1 MFKLNLKIAFRNLW
15 KHKTYTFINIAGLSI
30 GMASCILIFIF
41 IRYELSFDD
50 QFLNKDRIF
59 RVVSNWVAAD
69 GPGGSQGTP
78 IPLSKALRNDF
89 PQMERVA
96 AVENSN
102 GVISL
107 KNPGQSANMKENV
120 TVYFA
125 QPDFFKIL
133 DFDWLSKRPD
143 LESNVPNTV
152 VISEERANTYF
163 GDWHNAIGK
172 VLRFQNNT
180 DLKITGI
187 FKNMPENSSFPL
199 DFIISY
205 STFPDRNSD
214 NWGSVSSHSEC
225 YFMLKKGV
233 DIEGLDRALVQF
245 NNRYNKEVYRNNQNT
260 SAFQSLKDI
269 HYNPLYGN
277 FSGRSM
283 EKKEIYGLS
292 IIGIFLILT
301 ACINFINLATAQA
314 VGRSKEVGVR
324 KVLGSGRKQL
334 MIQFLSETLTISVIS
349 VLVASVLTEIA
360 LPHLQNLFSEH
371 ISFSIFE
378 HPVIF
383 VFLAGLVVLVSFLA
397 GFYPAIVISG
407 FNPALAIK
415 NKIATSKA
423 GGGLGLRRALIIFQF
438 SITIILIIATLV
450 VLKQM
455 NYLKEKPLGFN
466 PEAVS
471 LVNVPADS
479 LSILKQE
486 NLRSRISGIPGVLN
500 VSLCS
505 ISPSSNDISERN
517 FSLNGIEN
525 KDFSIRIINSD
536 AHYFNVFGLKL
547 IAGKPLMKSDTTNGY
562 VINQALLSKLHIA
575 RSEEALGKILSVGKR
590 KAVIVGV
597 IRDFNDKSLHQAISP
612 IAIFSDRSS
621 YYSMAIKMES
631 KQTVP
636 VMKEVERI
644 WNSTFINDVYSA
656 DFVQDELNGY
666 YATERLM
673 SVLFKVF
680 SAVIIFISFIGLF
693 GLISFVALQRTK
705 EIAIRKILG
714 ATTFEL
720 VTMLNGSFIKMVLV
734 ANLVAWPVAY
744 IFISKWL
751 SGFAYRTDAGLSP
764 FVIGM
769 VISMAI
775 TLITVSFRS
784 FKTAKINPIDAIKY
798 E

>member
-1 MFKLNLKIAFRNLW
+1 MFKLNFKIAFRNLW

-50 QFLNKDRIF
+50 QFINKERIY
-59 RVVSNWVAAD
+59 RVVSNWTAID
-69 GPGGSQGTP
+69 GQGGSQGTP
-78 IPLSKALRNDF
+78 IPLSKAIRNDF
-89 PQMERVA
+89 PQIEKVA
-96 AVENSN
+96 AIEGTS
-102 GVISL
+102 GVISI
-107 KNPGQSANMKENV
+107 KNPVENGNLKENV
-120 TVYFA
+120 VVYFA

-133 DFDWLSKRPD
+133 DFNWLSNRP
-143 LESNVPNTV
+143 NVELNAPNTV
-152 VISEERANTYF
+152 VISQEKANAYF
-163 GDWHNAIGK
+163 GDWHKAIGK
-172 VLRFQNNT
+172 VLRYQNET
-180 DLKITGI
+180 DLQITGV

-199 DFIISY
+199 DFIVSY

-225 YFMLKKGV
+225 YFLLKMG
-233 DIEGLDRALVQF
+233 IEIGELDRGLQQF
-245 NNRYNKEVYRNNQNT
+245 NDKYNKKDDSNNKN
-260 SAFQSLKDI
+260 SNSFQSLKDI

-324 KVLGSGRKQL
+324 KVMGSGRKQL
-334 MIQFLSETLTISVIS
+334 ITQFLSETLTISIVS
-349 VLVASVLTEIA
+349 VLVASVLTEVA

-378 HPVIF
+378 HPIIF
-383 VFLAGLVVLVSFLA
+383 VFLALLVIVVSFLA
-397 GFYPAIVISG
+397 GFYPAMVMSG
-407 FNPALAIK
+407 FSPALAIK
-415 NKIATSKA
+415 NKVATNSA
-423 GGGLGLRRALIIFQF
+423 GGLGLRRILIIFQF

-455 NYLKEKPLGFN
+455 DYLRQKSLGFN

-471 LVNVPADS
+471 LISMPVDS
-479 LSILKQE
+479 ISVLKQE
-486 NLRSRISGIPGVLN
+486 NIKARIKSIPGVLN

-517 FSLNGIEN
+517 FSLNGIKN
-525 KDFSIRIINSD
+525 NDFSVRIISAD
-536 AHYFNVFGLKL
+536 AQYFDAFGLKM

-562 VINQALLSKLHIA
+562 VVNQTLLNKLHIT
-575 RSEEALGKILSVGKR
+575 RPEEALGKILSVGKR

-597 IRDFNDKSLHQAISP
+597 IKDFNDKSLHQAISP
-612 IAIFSDRSS
+612 IVISSDRSN
-621 YYSMAIKMES
+621 YYSMAIKLDS
-631 KQTVP
+631 KQMRP
-636 VMKEVERI
+636 VMKEVEKI
-644 WNSTFINDVYSA
+644 WSSTFINDVYSA
-656 DFVQDELNGY
+656 AFVKDELDNY
-666 YATERLM
+666 YATEKLM
-673 SVLFKVF
+673 SILFKVF
-680 SAVIIFISFIGLF
+680 STVIIFISFIGLF
-693 GLISFVALQRTK
+693 GLISFVAVQRTK

-714 ATTFEL
+714 ATTLEL
-720 VTMLNGSFIKMVLV
+720 VTMLNGSFIKMVLI
-734 ANLVAWPVAY
+734 ANLVAWPIAY

-751 SGFAYRTDAGLSP
+751 SGFAYRIDAGLSP
-764 FVIGM
+764 FAIGM
-769 VISMAI
+769 IISMAI
-775 TLITVSFRS
+775 TLITVSLRS
-784 FKTAKINPIDAIKY
+784 LKTAKINPIDAIKY

>member
-1 MFKLNLKIAFRNLW
+1 
-15 KHKTYTFINIAGLSI
+15 
-30 GMASCILIFIF
+30 
-41 IRYELSFDD
+41 
-50 QFLNKDRIF
+50 
-59 RVVSNWVAAD
+59 
-69 GPGGSQGTP
+69 
-78 IPLSKALRNDF
+78 
-89 PQMERVA
+89 
-96 AVENSN
+96 
-102 GVISL
+102 
-107 KNPGQSANMKENV
+107 
-120 TVYFA
+120 
-125 QPDFFKIL
+125 
-133 DFDWLSKRPD
+133 
-143 LESNVPNTV
+143 
-152 VISEERANTYF
+152 
-163 GDWHNAIGK
+163 
-172 VLRFQNNT
+172 
-180 DLKITGI
+180 
-187 FKNMPENSSFPL
+187 
-199 DFIISY
+199 
-205 STFPDRNSD
+205 
-214 NWGSVSSHSEC
+214 
-225 YFMLKKGV
+225 
-233 DIEGLDRALVQF
+233 
-245 NNRYNKEVYRNNQNT
+245 
-260 SAFQSLKDI
+260 
-269 HYNPLYGN
+269 
-277 FSGRSM
+277 M

-397 GFYPAIVISG
+397 GFYPAMVISG

-486 NLRSRISGIPGVLN
+486 NLRSRISNIPGVLN

-525 KDFSIRIINSD
+525 KDFSIRIINAD
-536 AHYFNVFGLKL
+536 DHYFDVFGLKI

-575 RSEEALGKILSVGKR
+575 RPEEALGKILSVGKR